1 MPLVYQQN
9 INACTKLGVW
19 HIAEEESYFSER
31 ILIQQ
36 NITHPHKRLQHM
48 AGRLVLTELFPDF
61 PVNQIQIADTR
72 KPFLPNND
80 FQFSISHCG
89 DYAAAIVSQEN
100 KVGVDIEIP
109 QIKIEKI
116 RDKYLSDVELE
127 MLSQHAQP
135 SLERLTMAWSV
146 KETVFKWYAD
156 GKVDFKEHIHIES
169 VEMDEH
175 QFLVTCSFR
184 KVEIVPLKVHGI
196 FFNGNCL
203 SWLVTF

>member
-31 ILIQQ
+31 IRIQQ

-61 PVNQIQIADTR
+61 PVNQILIADTR

-100 KVGVDIEIP
+100 KVGVDIEISR
-109 QIKIEKI
+109 IKIEKI
-116 RDKYLSDVELE
+116 
-127 MLSQHAQP
+127 
-135 SLERLTMAWSV
+135 
-146 KETVFKWYAD
+146 
-156 GKVDFKEHIHIES
+156 
-169 VEMDEH
+169 
-175 QFLVTCSFR
+175 
-184 KVEIVPLKVHGI
+184 
-196 FFNGNCL
+196 
-203 SWLVTF
+203 

>member
-31 ILIQQ
+31 IRIQQ
-36 NITHPHKRLQHM
+36 NITHAHKRMQHL

-61 PVNQIQIADTR
+61 PVNQILIADTR

-109 QIKIEKI
+109 QRKIEKI
-116 RDKYLSDVELE
+116 QDKYLSDVELQL
-127 MLSQHAQP
+127 LSQHAQP
-135 SLERLTMAWSV
+135 SLETLTMAWSV

-156 GKVDFKEHIHIES
+156 GQVDFKEHIHIES
-169 VEMDEH
+169 VEMDDH
-175 QFLVTCSFR
+175 HFLVTCSFR
-184 KVEIVPLKVHGI
+184 KEEIVPLKVHGI
-196 FFNGNCL
+196 FL
-203 SWLVTF
+203 MATA

>member
-31 ILIQQ
+31 IRIQQ

-61 PVNQIQIADTR
+61 PVNQILIADTR

-116 RDKYLSDVELE
+116 IIDSGVTVDQFYEALKRQVDSNPENSFYVEVL
-127 MLSQHAQP
+127 LAA
-135 SLERLTMAWSV
+135 T
-146 KETVFKWYAD
+146 
-156 GKVDFKEHIHIES
+156 DFAIF
-169 VEMDEH
+169 VEMMKHYKRDH
-175 QFLVTCSFR
+175 P
-184 KVEIVPLKVHGI
+184 KLK
-196 FFNGNCL
+196 
-203 SWLVTF
+203 